1 MKRLCALVCM
11 ALLVPAS
18 YAGVRPLTLADLC
31 KNSTLI
37 VHGTVASRHVR
48 WEGTT
53 IVTDWT
59 IRPFETLKGTAGKSV
74 NATVPG
80 GHIGGITMHAGEA
93 PRFRVGEEVVLF
105 LRFGT
110 GACDVYGW
118 FRGKYTVIDG
128 RIREKAGCTV
138 VGFLAEIRKKLGT
151 RKSGR

>member
-59 IRPFETLKGTAGKSV
+59 IRPFESSSMSMLA
-74 NATVPG
+74 
-80 GHIGGITMHAGEA
+80 
-93 PRFRVGEEVVLF
+93 
-105 LRFGT
+105 
-110 GACDVYGW
+110 
-118 FRGKYTVIDG
+118 RG
-128 RIREKAGCTV
+128 
-138 VGFLAEIRKKLGT
+138 LGT
-151 RKSGR
+151 PAKKKQSKKITHEKMLKMTGLVGTFQMTTRTVSSASRSIDHGVKLSGPVGLHHLRVRVPLLALLALRLVRASLP